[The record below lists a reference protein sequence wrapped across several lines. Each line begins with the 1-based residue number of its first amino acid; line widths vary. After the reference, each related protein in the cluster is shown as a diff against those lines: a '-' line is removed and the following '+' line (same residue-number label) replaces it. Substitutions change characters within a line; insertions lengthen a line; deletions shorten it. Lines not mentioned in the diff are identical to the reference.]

1 MPIPH
6 GHYVLIDDDFLIK
19 KLKEFEL
26 RLGYILKTTF
36 RTKKYSRDEV
46 QKIDN
51 FKFLNVSKIIL

>member
-6 GHYVLIDDDFLIK
+6 GHYVLIDDDFLTK
-19 KLKEFEL
+19 KLEEKKL

-36 RTKKYSRDEV
+36 RDKKYSRDEV